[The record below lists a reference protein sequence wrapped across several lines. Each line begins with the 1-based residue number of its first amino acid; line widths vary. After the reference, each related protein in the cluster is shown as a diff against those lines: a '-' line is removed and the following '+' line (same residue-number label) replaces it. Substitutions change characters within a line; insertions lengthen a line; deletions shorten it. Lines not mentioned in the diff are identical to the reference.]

1 MDIALLRILL
11 APSLVLVVSLVARRA
26 GPALGGRLLGA
37 PTTTGPFLLLMCWD
51 SGGTA
56 AAEAAE
62 GGVTGQLTVVCFCL
76 AYAWL
81 ATRLRPAGA
90 LGAALAA
97 AGAGACA
104 GAHRPGRLRPVRAQ
118 PALPAAADV
127 VRPGGRRR

>member
-56 AAEAAE
+56 AAEHHPS
-62 GGVTGQLTVVCFCL
+62 TPP
-76 AYAWL
+76 Y
-81 ATRLRPAGA
+81 
-90 LGAALAA
+90 
-97 AGAGACA
+97 
-104 GAHRPGRLRPVRAQ
+104 GRVGHIR
-118 PALPAAADV
+118 
-127 VRPGGRRR
+127 G

>member
-56 AAEAAE
+56 AWDDAAKASYFYKDGE
-62 GGVTGQLTVVCFCL
+62 FFTGLDK
-76 AYAWL
+76 
-81 ATRLRPAGA
+81 
-90 LGAALAA
+90 
-97 AGAGACA
+97 
-104 GAHRPGRLRPVRAQ
+104 RAIQ
-118 PALPAAADV
+118 ARADY
-127 VRPGGRRR
+127 